1 MKYTQ
6 TSEFRSV
13 FGRDDKN
20 ADYEKVED
28 CFPCSLNME
37 NYEFRRQYS
46 FDKRRKKN
54 TLIVRDSQ
62 PEVFYR
68 KNCSKTFRNIHRE
81 ALVLEFLFNRV
92 S

>member
-28 CFPCSLNME
+28 CFPCNLNME

-54 TLIVRDSQ
+54 TLIVRGSH
-62 PEVFYR
+62 R
-68 KNCSKTFRNIHRE
+68 RCSIEKT
-81 ALVLEFLFNRV
+81 VLKHFVIFTGKHLC
-92 S
+92 